1 MKPAGQLRI
10 LNQQPFIL
18 ISHYDLSA
26 IQHIV
31 DIAPKEAQW
40 YHQVEQMETEDGA
53 LAYRIHEMYIPEQW
67 CSGAEVESDP
77 EMFITFYKELVE
89 VHGQEK
95 ANEIIQN
102 MDAWCHSHHSMGVN
116 PSGQDIKQFREQCK
130 RAGED
135 GKEGPQI
142 MMIFNKKD
150 DYYCRI
156 WDPKNNLMFENVE
169 LVVGNYDFDWI
180 DEQAKEK
187 FKTRKIKTQTHTHK
201 PGYKWGWQNDGH
213 LTGHT
218 GVIDF
223 SDFEDSPPYTGGAKK
238 KSKKKVSGKR
248 GKTKKYSPYL
258 LKK

>member
-1 MKPAGQLRI
+1 MKAVGQLRI

-18 ISHYDLSA
+18 ISHYDLCA

-31 DIAPKEAQW
+31 DLAPKEAQW
-40 YHQVEQMETEDGA
+40 YHRVEQMETEGGGI
-53 LAYRIHEMYIPEQW
+53 AYRIYEMYIPEQW

-77 EMFITFYKELVE
+77 EMFIPFYKELLE
-89 VHGQEK
+89 EHGQEK
-95 ANEIIQN
+95 ANEIIQT
-102 MDAWCHSHHSMGVN
+102 MDAWCHSHHNMGVS
-116 PSGQDIKQFREQCK
+116 PSGQDVKQFKEQCE
-130 RAGED
+130 RAEKD

-169 LVVGNYDFDWI
+169 LVVGDYDFDWI
-180 DEQAKEK
+180 NEQAKEK
-187 FKTRKIKTQTHTHK
+187 FKTRKIKTHAK
-201 PGYKWGWQNDGH
+201 PGKKNPGSYTWGWQNDRHPG
-213 LTGHT
+213 L
-218 GVIDF
+218 IDF
-223 SDFEDSPPYTGGAKK
+223 SDFEDSSPYYGEAKK

-248 GKTKKYSPYL
+248 GKAKRYSPYL